1 MPRPSA
7 RSALV
12 MHSHTTALKRRASTR
27 TPGGSTVPSMTKKAA
42 ATKADRV
49 AVARLVLDGLAHGEP
64 LDNVLGRLHA
74 FADYRF
80 PFPGDVLTE
89 IAAGA
94 LDLAGASRATPL
106 SLSDATERH

>member
-1 MPRPSA
+1 MPS
-7 RSALV
+7 V
-12 MHSHTTALKRRASTR
+12 TNKT
-27 TPGGSTVPSMTKKAA
+27 A

-64 LDNVLGRLHA
+64 LDNVLGRLRP

-94 LDLAGASRATPL
+94 LDVAGATQAVCGSHRNCSGPRA
-106 SLSDATERH
+106 